1 MARFTFGFCCVV
13 VDPIMT
19 GTHDRYFWIPAFAG
33 MTVICLFCSH
43 KELKGVRPWLEGLVE
58 EVSEER
64 GVGALAAKAVYAE
77 VQAGV
82 AVHGLRG
89 R

>member
-33 MTVICLFCSH
+33 MTVIGVFCAH

-58 EVSEER
+58 EATGA
-64 GVGALAAKAVYAE
+64 GVDGALGAEAVYGE